1 MGSGFNVSVPEV
13 RGHARTV
20 ADCSAQVHGAQS
32 LTQQV
37 SDGAYGL
44 IGSFFAA
51 AILSACG
58 DVLEGF
64 QKVATAF
71 DDVRQGLEAVAEDYE
86 AIDLGN
92 AATFGGRNPQ

>member
-20 ADCSAQVHGAQS
+20 AACSAQVQGAQN
-32 LTQQV
+32 LTQMV
-37 SDGAYGL
+37 TDNAYGL
-44 IGSFFAA
+44 IGSFFASA
-51 AILSACG
+51 VLSACG

-64 QKVATAF
+64 QKVASAI

-92 AATFGGRNPQ
+92 AATFGGRTAQ